1 MIIRY
6 LLIIS
11 LLVVANIV
19 NASSHVLALVD
30 GKAITS
36 IDVDKRIEAV
46 KLLSPDVPVDN
57 NFKMQILNN
66 LVSEELFNNEAKR
79 LKISITSEEVD
90 NHIKGMQQDFKF
102 SESQTKNLMQNK
114 SIRKQFESQLLWSK
128 LVSAVFYSKVKVSDA
143 EVQEEQKL
151 RENVIKEVT
160 FKQILFRDF
169 EQDKIEL
176 IRKEAT
182 DCNNLDQVTKAVGL
196 SRPYSNTLLFSDL
209 NTDLQIIIRGLSVNK
224 LSNVFTLNNQ
234 LQVMMLCSKNT
245 SQVAQNTH
253 QIRQQLGT
261 RKINAEAQKYLA
273 ELKKRIYVEYVSPIE

>member
-6 LLIIS
+6 ILIIY
-11 LLVVANIV
+11 LLVIANIA
-19 NASSHVLALVD
+19 NASHVLALVD

-36 IDVDKRIEAV
+36 TDIDKRIEAV
-46 KLLSPDVPVDN
+46 KLMSPDVAVDN
-57 NFKMQILNN
+57 NLKIQILNN
-66 LVSEELFNNEAKR
+66 LISEELFNNEAKR

-102 SESQTKNLMQNK
+102 SENQTKALMQNK

-151 RENVIKEVT
+151 RENLIKEVT

-182 DCNNLDQVTKAVGL
+182 DCNNLDQVTRATGL
-196 SRPYSNTLLFSDL
+196 SRPYSNTLLFTDL

-224 LSNVFTLNNQ
+224 LSAPFTLNNQ
-234 LQVMMLCSKNT
+234 LQVMMLCSKNIT
-245 SQVAQNTH
+245 QITQNAH
-253 QIRQQLGT
+253 QIRQELGT
-261 RKINAEAQKYLA
+261 HKINAEAQKYLA